1 MEDALA
7 LIINLF
13 ILFKENVFNATI
25 LIILISVLD
34 LVNPVLM
41 ATDMIWDMD
50 NVDQLY
56 AQEI

>member
-1 MEDALA
+1 MEDVLA

-13 ILFKENVFNATI
+13 ILFKGNVFNATI

-34 LVNPVLM
+34 LVNHVLM
-41 ATDMIWDMD
+41 VTDMIWDMD

-56 AQEI
+56 VQEI